1 MNRFTTIVTCC
12 CYSPVSVS
20 QQSSPRRSLIPQP
33 TRQRSTSLSK
43 STERLSSP
51 KFGRRTDSRGRLTDS
66 RSRLNASGNSSSVA
80 SLASRRQAAKTPS
93 KLSPIQGTPTK
104 PERTPTQFGAK
115 RDRSGGKEST
125 PARQQKFAVSPS
137 RHNAWNAK
145 KQSQE
150 RVPVSGKAGGSK
162 ERVTSP
168 SKIPL
173 KTNRVGSNSL
183 NPSRFISISNQP
195 KGKKAVDKGGSK
207 GVSASDERVNESGQD
222 GGKRSETGWKEPRG
236 SEKSSS
242 VEQIPDLHLID
253 LLKQTSTA
261 TGTSSVVSTTATTA
275 VQPLHIDANA
285 ILLDKDGLEKKN
297 LAEER
302 SRSQQ
307 SSLSNDNKSSNSPNA
322 DDSASKQTHNN
333 SQLVG
338 CGEDHH
344 HRRTNS
350 QISRS
355 NKSNGNYNRTKGGT
369 EGRND
374 SPIPNDAV
382 NNHSKS
388 NGTGQSARSKGN
400 GTVTGNADP
409 ATQRSNDKIQMNNA
423 INDPNAKNS
432 RPSDAKIVEGSVTV
446 SNSAKTNEVESSKDS
461 TRNSSS
467 AERVASVTGG
477 SVKQEEARTISRSSN
492 NSGTRVAAN
501 AVIVKTTP
509 VSDRSSMSSKAN
521 NNALASND
529 AKKVNSAA
537 GGKVGNEGSGT
548 SLKSSGG
555 MSVDSIESVRSTDTG
570 VSVDT
575 VRGVSSPREKT
586 GMHVVKRPQEI
597 ETLSGNVVH
606 LEQNGE
612 PA

>member
-1 MNRFTTIVTCC
+1 M
-12 CYSPVSVS
+12 S

-51 KFGRRTDSRGRLTDS
+51 KLGRRTDSRGRLTDS
-66 RSRLNASGNSSSVA
+66 RNRLNASGNSSSVA
-80 SLASRRQAAKTPS
+80 SLASRRQAARTPS

-104 PERTPTQFGAK
+104 PERTPTQSK
-115 RDRSGGKEST
+115 RDRSGGKESA

-145 KQSQE
+145 KQE
-150 RVPVSGKAGGSK
+150 KAPVSGGKTGGSK

-173 KTNRVGSNSL
+173 KTNRVGSNSSSSS
-183 NPSRFISISNQP
+183 NPSRFITISNQP
-195 KGKKAVDKGGSK
+195 KGKKGADKGGSK
-207 GVSASDERVNESGQD
+207 GVGASDETSVNESGQD
-222 GGKRSETGWKEPRG
+222 GGKRSETEPRAG
-236 SEKSSS
+236 EKSA
-242 VEQIPDLHLID
+242 ERIPDLHLID

-285 ILLDKDGLEKKN
+285 ILLDKDGLEKKS
-297 LAEER
+297 LAERSESQER
-302 SRSQQ
+302 SKSQKN
-307 SSLSNDNKSSNSPNA
+307 SLSENKSSNSPNP
-322 DDSASKQTHNN
+322 DDSKQIHN
-333 SQLVG
+333 SQHV
-338 CGEDHH
+338 EDHH
-344 HRRTNS
+344 HPRHANS

-355 NKSNGNYNRTKGGT
+355 NRSNGNYGRAKGGV

-374 SPIPNDAV
+374 SPIPNDAAS
-382 NNHSKS
+382 NHQSKG
-388 NGTGQSARSKGN
+388 NGTGQSAKSKGN
-400 GTVTGNADP
+400 GAAMGNADS
-409 ATQRSNDKIQMNNA
+409 TIQRSNNKMS
-423 INDPNAKNS
+423 NDPKNC
-432 RPSDAKIVEGSVTV
+432 RPNDTKMVEESVAFQPVV
-446 SNSAKTNEVESSKDS
+446 SNSSSKASEVESSKDS
-461 TRNSSS
+461 ARNSSS
-467 AERVASVTGG
+467 TEKGTGVVSGG
-477 SVKQEEARTISRSSN
+477 SVKQEEARTISRSSD

-501 AVIVKTTP
+501 APVKSTP
-509 VSDRSSMSSKAN
+509 VSDRSSVSSKAN
-521 NNALASND
+521 NNGLASND
-529 AKKVNSAA
+529 ANKVKSAA

-555 MSVDSIESVRSTDTG
+555 VSVDSIESVRSTDTG

-586 GMHVVKRPQEI
+586 GMHVVKRAQEI

>member
-1 MNRFTTIVTCC
+1 M
-12 CYSPVSVS
+12 S

-51 KFGRRTDSRGRLTDS
+51 KLGRRTDSRGRLTDS
-66 RSRLNASGNSSSVA
+66 RNRLNASGNSNSVA
-80 SLASRRQAAKTPS
+80 SLASRRQATRTPS

-104 PERTPTQFGAK
+104 PERTSTQIGAK

-125 PARQQKFAVSPS
+125 PARQQKLAVSPS

-150 RVPVSGKAGGSK
+150 RVAVSGKAGGSK

-173 KTNRVGSNSL
+173 KTNRVGTNSL
-183 NPSRFISISNQP
+183 NPSRFITISNQP
-195 KGKKAVDKGGSK
+195 KGRKAVDKGGSK
-207 GVSASDERVNESGQD
+207 GVSDERVNGQD
-222 GGKRSETGWKEPRG
+222 GGEGCETGWKESRA

-242 VEQIPDLHLID
+242 VERLIPDLHLID

-261 TGTSSVVSTTATTA
+261 TGTSSVVNTTATTA

-285 ILLDKDGLEKKN
+285 ILLDGKDSLEKKN
-297 LAEER
+297 VAEER
-302 SRSQQ
+302 SKSQQ
-307 SSLSNDNKSSNSPNA
+307 NSLSNDNKSSSSPNV
-322 DDSASKQTHNN
+322 DDSSKQIQS

-338 CGEDHH
+338 SSEDHH
-344 HRRTNS
+344 RQTNS

-355 NKSNGNYNRTKGGT
+355 NKSNGNYNRMKSGM
-369 EGRND
+369 ESRND
-374 SPIPNDAV
+374 SPIPNDVV

-388 NGTGQSARSKGN
+388 NGTGQSAKSKSA
-400 GTVTGNADP
+400 VTSNVDS
-409 ATQRSNDKIQMNNA
+409 ATQRSNNKIQMNNA
-423 INDPNAKNS
+423 INDPNGKNS
-432 RPSDAKIVEGSVTV
+432 RPNDAKIEESVTFQPV

-467 AERVASVTGG
+467 TERGSTVVSVNSG
-477 SVKQEEARTISRSSN
+477 SVKQEEARTISRSTN
-492 NSGTRVAAN
+492 NSGTRVVAN
-501 AVIVKTTP
+501 AGTVIVKSTS
-509 VSDRSSMSSKAN
+509 VSDRSSISSKAN
-521 NNALASND
+521 NNALVNND
-529 AKKVNSAA
+529 AKKVNSETGA
-537 GGKVGNEGSGT
+537 KVGNEGSGT

-555 MSVDSIESVRSTDTG
+555 VSVDSIESVRSTDTG

>member
-1 MNRFTTIVTCC
+1 M
-12 CYSPVSVS
+12 S

-51 KFGRRTDSRGRLTDS
+51 KLGRRTDSRGRLTDS
-66 RSRLNASGNSSSVA
+66 RNRLNASGNSNSVA
-80 SLASRRQAAKTPS
+80 SLASRRQATRTPS

-104 PERTPTQFGAK
+104 PERTSTQIGAK

-125 PARQQKFAVSPS
+125 PARQQKLAVSPS

-150 RVPVSGKAGGSK
+150 RVAVSGKAGGSK

-173 KTNRVGSNSL
+173 KTNRVGTNSL
-183 NPSRFISISNQP
+183 NPSRFITISNQP
-195 KGKKAVDKGGSK
+195 KGRKAVDKGGSK
-207 GVSASDERVNESGQD
+207 GVSDERVNGQD
-222 GGKRSETGWKEPRG
+222 GEEGCETGWKESRA

-242 VEQIPDLHLID
+242 VERLIPDLHLID

-261 TGTSSVVSTTATTA
+261 TGTSSVVNTTATTA

-285 ILLDKDGLEKKN
+285 ILLDGKDSLEKKN
-297 LAEER
+297 VAEER
-302 SRSQQ
+302 SKSQQ
-307 SSLSNDNKSSNSPNA
+307 NSLSNDNKSSSSPNV
-322 DDSASKQTHNN
+322 DDSSKQIQS

-338 CGEDHH
+338 SGEDHH
-344 HRRTNS
+344 RQTNS

-355 NKSNGNYNRTKGGT
+355 NKSNGNYNRMKSGM
-369 EGRND
+369 ESRND
-374 SPIPNDAV
+374 SPIPNDVV

-388 NGTGQSARSKGN
+388 NGTGQSAKSKGN
-400 GTVTGNADP
+400 GAVTNNVDS
-409 ATQRSNDKIQMNNA
+409 ATQRSNNKIQMNNA
-423 INDPNAKNS
+423 INDPNGKNS
-432 RPSDAKIVEGSVTV
+432 RPNDAKIEESVTFQPV

-461 TRNSSS
+461 TRNCSST
-467 AERVASVTGG
+467 ERGSTVVSVNSG
-477 SVKQEEARTISRSSN
+477 SVKQEEARTISRSTN
-492 NSGTRVAAN
+492 NSGTRVVAN
-501 AVIVKTTP
+501 AGTVIVKSTS
-509 VSDRSSMSSKAN
+509 VSDRSSISSKAN
-521 NNALASND
+521 NNALVNND
-529 AKKVNSAA
+529 AKKVNSETGA
-537 GGKVGNEGSGT
+537 KVGNEGSGT

-555 MSVDSIESVRSTDTG
+555 VSVDSIESVRSTDTG

>member
-1 MNRFTTIVTCC
+1 M
-12 CYSPVSVS
+12 S

-51 KFGRRTDSRGRLTDS
+51 KLGRRTDSRGRLTDS
-66 RSRLNASGNSSSVA
+66 RNRLNASGNSNSVA
-80 SLASRRQAAKTPS
+80 SLASRRQATRTPS

-104 PERTPTQFGAK
+104 PERTSTQIGAK

-125 PARQQKFAVSPS
+125 PARQQKLAVSPS

-150 RVPVSGKAGGSK
+150 RVAVSGKAGGSK

-173 KTNRVGSNSL
+173 KTNRVGTNSL
-183 NPSRFISISNQP
+183 NPSRFITISNQP
-195 KGKKAVDKGGSK
+195 KGRKAVDKGGSK
-207 GVSASDERVNESGQD
+207 GVSDERVNGQD
-222 GGKRSETGWKEPRG
+222 GEEGCETGWKESRA

-242 VEQIPDLHLID
+242 VERLIPDLHLID

-261 TGTSSVVSTTATTA
+261 TGTSSVVNTTATTA

-285 ILLDKDGLEKKN
+285 ILLDGKDSLEKKN
-297 LAEER
+297 VAEER
-302 SRSQQ
+302 SKSQQ
-307 SSLSNDNKSSNSPNA
+307 NSLSNDNKSSNSPNV
-322 DDSASKQTHNN
+322 DDSSKQIQS

-338 CGEDHH
+338 SGEDHH
-344 HRRTNS
+344 RQTNS

-355 NKSNGNYNRTKGGT
+355 NKSNGNYNRMKSGM
-369 EGRND
+369 ESRND
-374 SPIPNDAV
+374 SPIPNDVV

-388 NGTGQSARSKGN
+388 NGTGQSAKSKSA
-400 GTVTGNADP
+400 VTSNVDS
-409 ATQRSNDKIQMNNA
+409 ATQRSNNKIQMNNA
-423 INDPNAKNS
+423 INDPNGKNS
-432 RPSDAKIVEGSVTV
+432 RPNDAKIEESVTFQPV

-467 AERVASVTGG
+467 TERGSTVVSVNSG
-477 SVKQEEARTISRSSN
+477 SVKQEEARTISRSTN
-492 NSGTRVAAN
+492 NSGTRVVAN
-501 AVIVKTTP
+501 AGTVIVKSTS
-509 VSDRSSMSSKAN
+509 VSDRSSISSKAN
-521 NNALASND
+521 NNALVSND
-529 AKKVNSAA
+529 AKKVNSGTGA
-537 GGKVGNEGSGT
+537 KVGNEGSGT

-555 MSVDSIESVRSTDTG
+555 VSVDSIESVRSTDTG